1 MRSLLP
7 ESPELKYPHSDL
19 SSMIPPTKTTVLLA
33 ALAVLT
39 LLCAGCTTLPD
50 TCIDGSG
57 TIASETRDVGDF
69 QSVSLTMPAT
79 LTVREGN
86 LPAILIEA
94 DDNILPFISTTVKD
108 GTLTIS
114 QSRPCVRPT
123 GNVRITAVSPAFR
136 ELAILG
142 TGDIRSDGTLRSTSL
157 AARITGAGNLD
168 LAVETSTLITT
179 ITGTGNV
186 HLTGTAQEHT
196 ISLPGAGSV
205 DAAALQTARTSVEIL
220 GSGNAKVNASET
232 LSVKITGAGTVL
244 YAGNPQVEQTIT
256 GAGSVRKLA

>member
-1 MRSLLP
+1 
-7 ESPELKYPHSDL
+7 
-19 SSMIPPTKTTVLLA
+19 MIPPTKTAVLLA

-57 TIASETRDVGDF
+57 TIASETRNVGDF

-86 LPAILIEA
+86 VPGVLIEA

-108 GTLTIS
+108 GTLTIR
-114 QSRPCVRPT
+114 QTRPCVRPS
-123 GNVRITAVSPAFR
+123 GNVRITAVAPAFR

-142 TGDIRSDGTLRSTSL
+142 TGDIRSDGTLRSNSL
-157 AARITGAGNLD
+157 AARITGAGDLD

-186 HLTGTAQEHT
+186 RLSGSAHEHT

-205 DAAALQTARTSVEIL
+205 DAATLQTARTSVEIF
-220 GSGNAKVNASET
+220 GSGNANVNASET
-232 LSVKITGAGTVL
+232 LTVKITGAGTVL
-244 YAGNPQVEQTIT
+244 YTGNPQVEQTIT
-256 GAGSVRKLA
+256 GAGSVRKLT